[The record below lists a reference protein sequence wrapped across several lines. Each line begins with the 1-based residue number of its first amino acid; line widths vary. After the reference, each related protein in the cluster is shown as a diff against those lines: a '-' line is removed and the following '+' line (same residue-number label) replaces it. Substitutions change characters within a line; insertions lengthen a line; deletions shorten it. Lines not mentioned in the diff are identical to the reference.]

1 MTWLQHFWFP
11 IRTFIMALLHRAHL
25 LPPAQS
31 ALVNAVSRVIRERQA
46 QDAKWG
52 ARIFPSGGLGFGGSA
67 AKSEM
72 ERQQALC
79 DRAMAEKTC
88 TFAHVIREE
97 VAELIACET
106 EEEALAEATQV
117 GAVILKLIEYLQ
129 HHDALHTR
137 PLRVYVTAEPGQ
149 KLIAASLASVLHDQ
163 GHVIVSRWHKEP
175 TPRADNT
182 SRLAALRD
190 RTKAIRSADVVVA
203 WMVDCE
209 PNASLGEVGYALGFG
224 KPVMMVKGSDDTR
237 DNLFESEKHVMVA
250 HLDDHNALNTV
261 GALFEVFAA
270 RVRKVAR

>member
-11 IRTFIMALLHRAHL
+11 IRTFLMALLRRAHL

-31 ALVNAVSRVIRERQA
+31 ALVNAVSLVIRERQA
-46 QDAKWG
+46 QEAKWG
-52 ARIFPSGGLGFGGSA
+52 TRIFPSGGLGFGGSA

-79 DRAMAEKTC
+79 DRAMADKTC
-88 TFAHVIREE
+88 TFAHILREE

-106 EEEALAEATQV
+106 EEEALGEAVQV
-117 GAVILKLIEYLQ
+117 GAVVLKLIEYLQ
-129 HHDALHTR
+129 HHDALNTR

-149 KLIAASLASVLHDQ
+149 KLIAASLASVLHDL

-175 TPRADNT
+175 TPRTDNT
-182 SRLAALRD
+182 SRLVALRD
-190 RTKAIRSADVVVA
+190 RTKALRSADVVVA

-209 PNASLGEVGYALGFG
+209 PNATIGEVGYALAFG
-224 KPVMMVKGSDDTR
+224 KPTMMVKGSDDTR

-270 RVRKVAR
+270 RVRKAAR